1 MADPDTMA
9 GELSDVTRQAR
20 ARADRAVKAAVAVAT
35 AHGLRV
41 DAPVVLA
48 SAYAVR
54 VHLAPAPVV
63 ARVPTLTA
71 WVRKPIEP
79 WLERELAVVSY
90 LASRSAPVVPPS
102 AELPPGPHVHDGLAM
117 TFWQH
122 VETIPGR
129 TVTTAETV
137 RMLGELHAV
146 LRDYPGEL
154 PLLAPPLNDI
164 PACLDM
170 LDRAR
175 DSAGALAPGDLDLLH
190 AAWEHVSPRLH
201 TLAGPLQPVH
211 GDAHAGNVLATPHG
225 LLWNDFED
233 VSLGPVAWDLTS
245 LVNSGENDLSG
256 YPDAPDTAM
265 MELCHDARMLQ
276 VACWLAALPPVFDG
290 QDRFIEDMLAHWRTR
305 RW

>member
-1 MADPDTMA
+1 MANPGSSG
-9 GELSDVTRQAR
+9 GEPSDVTRQAQ
-20 ARADRAVKAAVAVAT
+20 ARADRAVAAAVAVAS
-35 AHGLRV
+35 AHGLRPGE
-41 DAPVVLA
+41 PVVLA

-79 WLERELAVVSY
+79 WLARELAVVTY
-90 LASRSAPVVPPS
+90 LASRGAPVVPPS

-117 TFWQH
+117 TFWQY

-129 TVTTAETV
+129 TATPAETG

-154 PLLAPPLNDI
+154 PLLAPPRNDI
-164 PACLDM
+164 PACLEL

-175 DSAGALAPGDLDLLH
+175 DHAGALAPGDLDMLH
-190 AAWEHVSPRLH
+190 AAWDRLGPRLH
-201 TLAGPLQPVH
+201 ALAGPLQPVH
-211 GDAHAGNVLATPHG
+211 GDAHAGNVLATPQG

-233 VSLGPVAWDLTS
+233 ISLGPVAWDLTS
-245 LVNSGENDLSG
+245 LAMTGEDALSA
-256 YPDAPDTAM
+256 YPDAPDTAV
-265 MELCHDARMLQ
+265 MELCNDARMLQ

-290 QDRFIEDMLAHWRTR
+290 QEKYIENMLDYWRAR
-305 RW
+305 R